1 MLAVLSNHAMR
12 LHFAIHLLVY
22 SRQFIGCNVSE
33 SQFLLMDCHSFALC
47 PLIDIRKFN
56 IINFV
61 LRECQD
67 CRLAISISM
76 LSMRFFLSNNNLMC
90 WHAISFLTFVFAHSF
105 AVFFYLL
112 VQNAAVTFIRLF
124 IIRKIFIRIMNSI
137 SIHCCCCCC
146 CGFYMRTRKCP
157 MNCIGTHKAHSTA
170 QVSVVHIY
178 RILDTSKMDNNNR
191 WIFVSN
197 AHRGL

>member
-1 MLAVLSNHAMR
+1 MCKCFDVDVPIGRKKKMTKHYRCQTVNYYTSAPLSVAMGKWTRETLIMRILRLSIIFHNWIIDKSLLSLSLRTNHIQTSRYGFFIYIFFFNSIYMLAVLSNHAMR

-76 LSMRFFLSNNNLMC
+76 LSMRFF
-90 WHAISFLTFVFAHSF
+90 
-105 AVFFYLL
+105 
-112 VQNAAVTFIRLF
+112 FI
-124 IIRKIFIRIMNSI
+124 K
-137 SIHCCCCCC
+137 
-146 CGFYMRTRKCP
+146 
-157 MNCIGTHKAHSTA
+157 
-170 QVSVVHIY
+170 Q
-178 RILDTSKMDNNNR
+178 
-191 WIFVSN
+191 
-197 AHRGL
+197 